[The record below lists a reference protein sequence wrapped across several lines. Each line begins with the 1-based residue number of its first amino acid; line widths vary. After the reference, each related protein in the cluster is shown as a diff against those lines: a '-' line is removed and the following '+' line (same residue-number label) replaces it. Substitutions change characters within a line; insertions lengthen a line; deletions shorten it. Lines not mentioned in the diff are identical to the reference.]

1 MLKDFAKNWLPLLF
15 NAFIATDSQERNSYG
30 SAIAAYSTIA
40 DAATLSHFFR
50 EVIKRLLKVR
60 NCHYYQSPGH
70 GPIHMQVLFAC
81 LLFINARCVL
91 DDTSESFSVKDDYQA
106 GSKSPAKVCSFVL
119 VGMKAAGLY
128 SCID

>member
-30 SAIAAYSTIA
+30 SAIAAYATIA

-60 NCHYYQSPGH
+60 DCHYYQLPGR
-70 GPIHMQVLFAC
+70 GPMHMQELCAC
-81 LLFINARCVL
+81 
-91 DDTSESFSVKDDYQA
+91 
-106 GSKSPAKVCSFVL
+106 
-119 VGMKAAGLY
+119 
-128 SCID
+128 

>member
-30 SAIAAYSTIA
+30 SAIAAYATIA

-60 NCHYYQSPGH
+60 SCRYYQSPGQS
-70 GPIHMQVLFAC
+70 PIHMQMLSTCLLLCDECKLFASQHFC
-81 LLFINARCVL
+81 KLFIN
-91 DDTSESFSVKDDYQA
+91 S
-106 GSKSPAKVCSFVL
+106 
-119 VGMKAAGLY
+119 
-128 SCID
+128 

>member
-30 SAIAAYSTIA
+30 SAIAAYATIA

-60 NCHYYQSPGH
+60 IRMPLP
-70 GPIHMQVLFAC
+70 PITWSWSNSYADAVC
-81 LLFINARCVL
+81 LLAVVVIIARCFL
-91 DDTSESFSVKDDYQA
+91 YDTSESCLVMDD
-106 GSKSPAKVCSFVL
+106 
-119 VGMKAAGLY
+119 
-128 SCID
+128 